1 MNGIE
6 DRAAFARILM
16 DRVQQERHPSNNM
29 MDIIEAIVPPQLVPD
44 YLDILIEKVAND
56 RFPSIPMLR
65 RIQRVVSFMR

>member
-16 DRVQQERHPSNNM
+16 DMVRNDRYPSSNV
-29 MDIIEAIVPPQLVPD
+29 MDIIEAVVPPQLVPD
-44 YLDILIEKVAND
+44 YLDILVEKVAND

-65 RIQRVVSFMR
+65 RIQRVVSFMP